1 MNPSRLCFVF
11 VFLLYGTTFVSA
23 QNVSFEA
30 VSSPDT
36 HFDFRTVAQY
46 QNGIVQYNAL
56 QLSVQSDAR
65 WDFFVGT
72 ETDVPGLWNQTV
84 SYGSHGDLPTVEL
97 LQLRVRSGAGTPH
110 ESGFF
115 ALRDISTPVY
125 LIGSEASD
133 VEITCGSGATNAPG
147 SYLTEPTCY
156 TFNVDM
162 RLQPGFG
169 WQPGAYALTIHF
181 VLVPDL

>member
-1 MNPSRLCFVF
+1 MNPHRLCFVF
-11 VFLLYGTTFVSA
+11 LLLWHGTTFVGA

-65 WDFFVGT
+65 WDFYVGA
-72 ETDVPGLWNQTV
+72 ETDVPGVWNQLT
-84 SYGSHGDLPTVEL
+84 SYGSQGHLPTVEL
-97 LQLRVRSGAGTPH
+97 LQLRVRSAAGTPQV
-110 ESGFF
+110 SGFF
-115 ALRDISTPVY
+115 ALRDVSTPVY
-125 LIGSEASD
+125 LIGSEGSD
-133 VEITCGSGATNAPG
+133 VEIPCGSGATNAPG
-147 SYLTEPTCY
+147 SYLTEPGCY
-156 TFNVDM
+156 IFNVDM

>member
-1 MNPSRLCFVF
+1 MNPHRLCFVF
-11 VFLLYGTTFVSA
+11 LLLWHGTTFVGA

-65 WDFFVGT
+65 WDFYVGA
-72 ETDVPGLWNQTV
+72 ETDVPGVWNQLT
-84 SYGSHGDLPTVEL
+84 SYGSQGHLPNVEL
-97 LQLRVRSGAGTPH
+97 LQLRVRSAAGTPQ

-115 ALRDISTPVY
+115 ALRDVSTPVY
-125 LIGSEASD
+125 LIGSEGSD
-133 VEITCGSGATNAPG
+133 VEIPCGSGATNAPG
-147 SYLTEPTCY
+147 SYLTEPGCY